1 MRCVKEVFLP
11 VAASC
16 AFSALRRASSTAT
29 ATSRNEVAVGTASD
43 SVMFWTSRAAGPVMG
58 VRPAGRGERGEVLGG
73 AAEGTSPFSPLSSTS
88 ARLVGITGSSASRPL
103 SNSSRHASGTE
114 AGSRRYCSYITCTN
128 AALWVPT
135 TKEITG
141 GKIIRRQTSDVSDI
155 LAGMKRLAL
164 LCLTF
169 VAASPR
175 LSAQDLFT
183 RVVTRIAKTPNTGVG
198 VYYRRLDRPDSVLVD
213 AGHRFHAASTM
224 KVPVMIQVFRDA
236 DAGTLRLG
244 DSLTVVNEF
253 HSIVDGSPYQLD
265 KADDSDSSLYLR
277 VGEKAVVRDLLDLM
291 ITVSS
296 NLATD
301 ILIERVGA
309 ARANATAHALGAD
322 SILVLRGVE
331 DGVAY
336 RAGRNNTTTARDLGV
351 LLAAIA
357 EHRAASRVACDSM
370 LAILGRQH
378 FTEGIPAGLPPG
390 ARVFHKT
397 GWVGQVVYHD
407 AAYVELPGGRRYV
420 LAVTTGGIQQD
431 TAAYHLVADVSRM
444 VVGAVR

>member
-1 MRCVKEVFLP
+1 ME
-11 VAASC
+11 
-16 AFSALRRASSTAT
+16 
-29 ATSRNEVAVGTASD
+29 
-43 SVMFWTSRAAGPVMG
+43 
-58 VRPAGRGERGEVLGG
+58 
-73 AAEGTSPFSPLSSTS
+73 
-88 ARLVGITGSSASRPL
+88 
-103 SNSSRHASGTE
+103 
-114 AGSRRYCSYITCTN
+114 
-128 AALWVPT
+128 
-135 TKEITG
+135 
-141 GKIIRRQTSDVSDI
+141 
-155 LAGMKRLAL
+155 RLAP
-164 LCLTF
+164 LCVIF
-169 VAASPR
+169 VV
-175 LSAQDLFT
+175 LSAAPLDGQDLAA
-183 RVVTRIAKTPNTGVG
+183 RIAARIAQTPAQGVG
-198 VYYRRLDRPDSVLVD
+198 VYYRRLDRPDSLLVD

-224 KVPVMIQVFRDA
+224 KIPVMIQVFRDA
-236 DAGTLRLG
+236 DAGTLRLS

-253 HSIVDGSPYQLD
+253 HSIVDGSPYHLD
-265 KADDSDSSLYLR
+265 KGDDSDSSLYLR
-277 VGEKAVVRDLLDLM
+277 VGQKAAVRDLLELM

-357 EHRAASRVACDSM
+357 EHRAASSVACDSM

-390 ARVFHKT
+390 ARVYHKT

-407 AAYVELPGGRRYV
+407 AAYVELPSPEGRRYV
-420 LAVTTGGIQQD
+420 LVVTTGGIQQD
-431 TAAYHLVADVSRM
+431 TAAYHVVADVSRM
-444 VVGAVR
+444 VAGALR